1 MTEVALAAEKA
12 YEVVRTAILDGSYP
26 PGERLGEVELAEALG
41 ISRTPIRE
49 ALRRL
54 EVEGLVEVLP
64 HRGARVA
71 SWSREDLDEIYELRI
86 LLESFAAARAA
97 SRISDGE
104 LGRMDELREE
114 MDRAVHSG
122 DVERIAACNAEFHGI
137 IRRAASSTRLVTMLN
152 AVIQLPLVLQTFH
165 RYTHEDLQRSVAH
178 HGELVHAF
186 RARDPAWAESVMR
199 SHVLAARRVLAGRS
213 RDEE

>member
-1 MTEVALAAEKA
+1 MALAAEKA
-12 YEVVRTAILDGSYP
+12 YEVLRTAILDGTYP
-26 PGERLGEVELAEALG
+26 PAERLGEVELADALG

-54 EVEGLVEVLP
+54 EVEGLVELLP

-97 SRISDGE
+97 SRVSDDQLRRLGE
-104 LGRMDELREE
+104 LRDE
-114 MDRAVHSG
+114 MDRAVHAG
-122 DVERIAACNAEFHGI
+122 DVERVAACNAEFHGI
-137 IRRAASSTRLVTMLN
+137 VRRAASSTRLLMMLN
-152 AVIQLPLVLQTFH
+152 AVVQLPLVLQTFH
-165 RYTHEDLQRSVAH
+165 RYTHEDLQRSAAH
-178 HGELVHAF
+178 HRELVHAF

-199 SHVLAARRVLAGRS
+199 SHVLAAKRVLAGEP